1 VSVYLVEVIIGLTL
15 ALIFFLSWYFARKQI
30 SGKIIKEARK
40 KAEQIIE
47 DAKRE
52 AETFKKEAAL
62 EAREQMIA
70 LKGETEEQFRVRRR
84 ELQNYERKIQQREEQ
99 IERRN
104 YQLEVKEQDLREREK
119 RISYTAQK
127 VARMEQ
133 RYHNL
138 IGEQEEQLQRISGM
152 SVEEAKETLMRI
164 IENEAKKDAAKTV
177 KSIEQEAREQGLA
190 KAKEI
195 ISQAIQRCASEHVV
209 ETTVSVVDL
218 PNDEMK
224 GRIIGREGRNI
235 RALEMATGID
245 LIIDDTPEAVIIS
258 SFDPLRREIAKVVL
272 ERLITDGR
280 IHPARIEEVVE
291 KVNQEFEDKMKKE
304 GETAALDL
312 GIQDLTPE
320 LLKLL
325 GKLYYRTS
333 YGQNTLQHSKE
344 VAILAGLMAVELGA
358 EVQVAKRGGLL
369 HDIGKAIDRET
380 EGTHTKLGVD
390 ILKRYGERPEIIHC
404 VEAHHSDV
412 EAQSIE
418 AVLVQAADTL
428 SAARPGARREILE
441 NYIKRLEKLE
451 GIADS
456 YHGVSKAYAIQAGR
470 EIRII
475 VESDRVTD
483 DEAVWLSKDIARRIE
498 REIDYPGEIKVT
510 VIRETRA
517 IDFAK

>member
-1 VSVYLVEVIIGLTL
+1 VKGYLIELLIALAVGFGFFLTWYLV
-15 ALIFFLSWYFARKQI
+15 RKYKI
-30 SGKIIKEARK
+30 NEIIKEAKK

-47 DAKRE
+47 EAKRE
-52 AETFKKEAAL
+52 GETLKKEAAL

-70 LKGETEEQFRVRRR
+70 LKAETEEQLRIRRR
-84 ELQNYERKIQQREEQ
+84 ELQSYERRLQQREEQ
-99 IERRN
+99 LERKN
-104 YQLEVKEQDLREREK
+104 YQLEVKERDLREKEK
-119 RISYTAQK
+119 RISYNAQK
-127 VARMEQ
+127 IAKMEQ
-133 RYHNL
+133 RYNRL
-138 IGEQEEQLQRISGM
+138 IREQEEQLERISGM
-152 SVEEAKETLMRI
+152 SVEEAKEALMKI
-164 IENEAKKDAAKTV
+164 IEEDAKKEAAKIV
-177 KSIEQEAREQGLA
+177 KSIEEEAREQGLA

-195 ISQAIQRCASEHVV
+195 IAQAIQRCASEHVV

-218 PNDEMK
+218 PNDDMK

-258 SFDPLRREIAKVVL
+258 SFDPLRREIAKVSL
-272 ERLITDGR
+272 ERLIADGR

-291 KVNQEFEDKMKKE
+291 KVKAEFEEKMKKE

-312 GIQDLTPE
+312 GIQEVHPE

-358 EVQVAKRGGLL
+358 DVQVAKRGGLL

-390 ILKRYGERPEIIHC
+390 ILKRYGEDPRVIHC

-412 EAQSIE
+412 EPQTIE

-451 GIADS
+451 SIADS

-470 EIRII
+470 EVRII
-475 VESDRVTD
+475 VESDKVTD
-483 DEAVWLSKDIARRIE
+483 DEAIWLSKDIARRIE
-498 REIDYPGEIKVT
+498 RELDYPGEIKVT

-517 IDFAK
+517 IDYAK